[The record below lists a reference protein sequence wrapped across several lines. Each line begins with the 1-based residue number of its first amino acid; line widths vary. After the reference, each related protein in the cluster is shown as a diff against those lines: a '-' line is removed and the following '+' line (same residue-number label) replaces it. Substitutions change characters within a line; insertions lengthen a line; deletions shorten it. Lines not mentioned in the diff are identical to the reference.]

1 MGGELIDRA
10 LEYESRSSRYSEARY
25 MEILTNDL
33 SYRNSEF
40 EGMDSGK
47 ESGYAVRVVNNSIAM
62 AYCDREDWGRL
73 KEAIDHAVKV
83 SRKPGKSSIWEG
95 KSIKD
100 SWKVNQ
106 RKLIED
112 MSVEEKVTLARDF
125 DSLMKAAG
133 ADVRMNVIHDK
144 RIKQHYVNSVGSDI
158 RGDVAR
164 LYYFYMVG
172 VIENGEFE
180 QSTKEYGSSSGYEY
194 LDSLNLEERITSDV
208 RDLHESASAPR
219 PSPGKFDVIVGPE
232 ISGIVAHESCGHP
245 TEYDRIVGREGA
257 LAGESFLTGKKFP
270 FRIGSENVSV
280 IDDPTIQGSFG
291 YYRYDDEGV
300 ASRKRYLYRKG
311 YTDEFILNRESASMI
326 GKDSNAGGRSSSW
339 DMEPLARMSTT
350 YIEPG
355 DYRFE
360 ELFEGVRK
368 GIYIKSFT
376 EWNIDDIRFNEKY
389 VGKEA
394 YLITNGDLSGRVR
407 RPVIET
413 TTINF
418 YSAVDA
424 VGRDLEFSAG
434 MCGKGD
440 PEQGVDVWMG
450 GPHMRLREVYI
461 Q

>member
-1 MGGELIDRA
+1 MSGELIHRA
-10 LEYESRSSRYSEARY
+10 IEYASSRSRYSDVRF
-25 MEILTNDL
+25 MEIRTNDL
-33 SYRNSEF
+33 AYRNSQF
-40 EGMDSGK
+40 EGMNFDV

-62 AYCDREDWGRL
+62 AYCDREDWG
-73 KEAIDHAVKV
+73 KIKDAIDTALKH
-83 SRKPGKSSIWEG
+83 SQRPGKHGIWEG
-95 KSIKD
+95 KEIRD
-100 SWKVNQ
+100 SWKVKQ
-106 RKLIED
+106 RKPVED
-112 MSVEEKVTLARDF
+112 TSVEDRVALVKEYDRV
-125 DSLMKAAG
+125 MEQAG
-133 ADVRMNVIHDK
+133 ASVRVNVIQDK
-144 RIKQHYVNSVGSDI
+144 IIRQHFVNSVGSDI
-158 RGDVAR
+158 RGELAR
-164 LYYFYMVG
+164 LFYFYMVG
-172 VIENGEFE
+172 VVENGEFE
-180 QSTKEYGSSSGYEY
+180 QSTKEFGSSSGYEY
-194 LDSLNLEERITSDV
+194 LDSLNLDERIASDV
-208 RDLHESASAPR
+208 RDLHESASASR
-219 PSPGKFDVIVGPE
+219 PNPGKFDVIVGPE

-257 LAGESFLTGKKFP
+257 LAGESFLTGKQFP
-270 FRIGSENVSV
+270 YRIGSEKVSV
-280 IDDPTIQGSFG
+280 VDDPSMEGSFG
-291 YYRYDDEGV
+291 FYRYDDEGV
-300 ASRKRYLYRKG
+300 PARKRYLYKNG
-311 YTDEFILNRESASMI
+311 YTNEFILNRESSSFL
-326 GKDSNAGGRSSSW
+326 GTESNAGGRSSSW

-350 YIEPG
+350 YVEPG

-394 YLITNGDLSGRVR
+394 YLISNGDITGRVR

-413 TTINF
+413 NTIKF
-418 YSAVDA
+418 YSSVDA